1 MVGIGAVCRDWEGGF
16 VLGGRKCCTG
26 GRGCL
31 DACLK
36 TALAPAVVCCLL
48 CPAFDTRECG
58 GKFVLLPKKFGK
70 RGGVFRILMPTAP
83 TRIKLSPAL
92 LVGAS
97 ASFTGRATCI
107 TENRPRTCRRLL
119 LVGLGRVKANGRG

>member
-1 MVGIGAVCRDWEGGF
+1 MR
-16 VLGGRKCCTG
+16 
-26 GRGCL
+26 
-31 DACLK
+31 
-36 TALAPAVVCCLL
+36 
-48 CPAFDTRECG
+48 

-97 ASFTGRATCI
+97 ASFTGRAPFGDVFALPVRL
-107 TENRPRTCRRLL
+107 RPPESRIAVDFGAICRYWEGGF
-119 LVGLGRVKANGRG
+119 VSGG